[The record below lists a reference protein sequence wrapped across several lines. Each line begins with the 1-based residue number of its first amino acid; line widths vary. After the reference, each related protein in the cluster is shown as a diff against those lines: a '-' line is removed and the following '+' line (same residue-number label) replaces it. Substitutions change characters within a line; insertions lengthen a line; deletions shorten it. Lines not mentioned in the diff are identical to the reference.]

1 MKVPNHIAIILD
13 GNGRWAKAKGMPR
26 SYGHVKGCAN
36 LESICDDVRDLGVK
50 YLTVY
55 AFSTENW
62 KRSREEVEGLMKLFR
77 SYLKKCKKSAEK
89 NKMRV
94 KVIGDISAF
103 DEDIQKSV
111 RDLEEFSRDYD
122 QLFFQIALN
131 YGSRDEIVRG
141 VRRLAQDAA
150 DGKVKPEEID
160 ENLFEDYLDTAG
172 IPDPDFLIR
181 TSGEQRLSNYLLWQ
195 LAYTEFYFTDVAW
208 PDFHKPELIKA
219 IEKYNERDRRYGG
232 VKEA

>member
-1 MKVPNHIAIILD
+1 MRIPNHIAIILD
-13 GNGRWAKAKGMPR
+13 GNGRWAKSKGMPR

-36 LESICDDVRDLGVK
+36 LESICDDIKDIGVK

-77 SYLKKCKKSAEK
+77 SYLKKCKKSAAK

-103 DEDIQKSV
+103 DEDIQESV
-111 RDLEEFSRDYD
+111 RELEEFSKDYD
-122 QLFFQIALN
+122 ELFFQIALN

-141 VRRLAQDAA
+141 VRRLAQDAVE
-150 DGKVKPEEID
+150 GKIKPEEIT
-160 ENLFEDYLDTAG
+160 EDTFGTYLDTAG
-172 IPDPDFLIR
+172 IPDPDFMIR

-208 PDFHKPELIKA
+208 PDFHKPELMKA

>member
-1 MKVPNHIAIILD
+1 MNVPNHIAIILD
-13 GNGRWAKAKGMPR
+13 GNGRWAKSKGMPR

-36 LESICDDVRDLGVK
+36 LETICDDIKGMGVK

-62 KRSREEVEGLMKLFR
+62 KRSREEIEGLMNLFR
-77 SYLKKCKKSAEK
+77 NYLKKCIRISTR

-94 KVIGDISAF
+94 KVIGDITAF
-103 DEDIQKSV
+103 DKDIQDSILE
-111 RDLEEFSRDYD
+111 LEEYSSKYD
-122 QLFFQIALN
+122 ELHFQLALN

-141 VRRLAQDAA
+141 VRNMLKDCAG
-150 DGKVKPEEID
+150 GKLTAEDVTEEV
-160 ENLFEDYLDTAG
+160 FAGYLDTAG

-195 LAYTEFYFTDVAW
+195 LAYAEFYFTPVPW
-208 PDFHKPELIKA
+208 PAFDKKELVKA

-232 VKEA
+232 VKEE